1 MLRMMRPG
9 RRTVGGPR
17 HLLPVAVCA
26 LGGHVALYRSLL
38 PGGGAHAYLA
48 WYEPLVAGLS
58 TAALVVIGLMLL
70 AVVLGR
76 AELRAQVV
84 RVLLPATAAPRNVS
98 VRAARLTL
106 GSVVFL
112 AVQETVERS
121 LAEGRLAPAAF
132 SSSEL
137 LLVLAT
143 LSALAVLVALLE
155 RSCSEL
161 IALVV
166 APPRL
171 RLRSFAPVFPCVRP
185 QAIRRRN
192 PLAEL
197 RGLRAPPAVA

>member
-1 MLRMMRPG
+1 MRPG
-9 RRTVGGPR
+9 RRTVGGLR

-26 LGGHVALYRSLL
+26 LGGHVVLYRSLL

-48 WYEPLVAGLS
+48 WYEPLLAGLS
-58 TAALVVIGLMLL
+58 VAALAVIGALLL

-76 AELRAQVV
+76 GELRDRIV
-84 RVLLPATAAPRNVS
+84 RLLLPATASPQNVS

-106 GSVVFL
+106 ASVVFL
-112 AVQETVERS
+112 AAQETLERS
-121 LAEGRLAPAAF
+121 LVEGRLAAAAF
-132 SSSEL
+132 SSSQL

-143 LSALAVLVALLE
+143 LSALATLVALLE

-161 IALVV
+161 IALVA

-171 RLRSFAPVFPCVRP
+171 RLRASAQGFPRVRL
-185 QAIRRRN
+185 ATIRRRN

-197 RGLRAPPAVA
+197 RGLRAPPALG